1 MKIRVAILE
10 KDINYLNRIVSVFG
24 TRYADKFELYSFT
37 DKDVALSVLEE
48 SKIDVLVADDTFD
61 IDVETL
67 PKRCGFAYFVESA
80 DISMENDQ
88 LAICKFQKADLIYR
102 QILSVYSEKAGSIS
116 GLRLDEDATKVI
128 AFCPVSG
135 GTGASTVAAAAARHY
150 AQNGKRVFYLN
161 IEKFGNTDIFFT
173 GEGQFDMS
181 DIIFALKSKKGN
193 LQMKLESCVKQDACG
208 VYFYSQPKVALDMME
223 LGTEEIVRL
232 ISEIKLSGSYDYIV
246 IDSDFELSKDA
257 IAVYKTAHTVVW
269 VGDGS
274 ELSNSKLQKA
284 YAALSIMEAKADS
297 PLTNRLNLIY
307 NKFSNKTG
315 LALEDIGIKNVGG
328 APRYEHATT
337 KQVIEQ
343 LCEKDMFDKLG

>member
-10 KDINYLNRIVSVFG
+10 KDVNYLNRIVSVFG

-37 DKDVALSVLEE
+37 DKDVALSVLDE
-48 SKIDVLVADDTFD
+48 SKIDVLVADDTFE

-88 LAICKFQKADLIYR
+88 RAICKFQKADLIYR

-116 GLRLDEDATKVI
+116 GLRLDEDATRI
-128 AFCPVSG
+128 FAFCPISG
-135 GTGASTVAAAAARHY
+135 GVGASSVAVAAARHF
-150 AQNGKRVFYLN
+150 AQKGKRVFYLN
-161 IEKFGNTDIFFT
+161 IEKFGNADIFFS

-193 LQMKLESCVKQDACG
+193 LQLKLESCVKQDACG
-208 VYFYSQPKVALDMME
+208 VYFYSQPKVALDMLE

-232 ISEIKLSGSYDYIV
+232 ISELKLSGAYDYIV
-246 IDSDFELSKDA
+246 VDADFELNKGA
-257 IAVYKTAHTVVW
+257 IAVYKTAHNLVW

-284 YAALSIMEAKADS
+284 YQALSIMEAKADS
-297 PLTNRLNLIY
+297 PLTNRLCLVY

-315 LALEDIGIKNVGG
+315 TVLDDLGIKNIGG
-328 APRYEHATT
+328 APRYDHATT
-337 KQVIEQ
+337 QQVIEQ
-343 LCEKDMFDKLG
+343 LCEKDLFDKLG